1 MIVKATWIVLFCMQ
15 SITADVYLHV
25 PRGSNNRLNEN
36 TANRN
41 NANRMFD
48 SQVSFFFSVYSGFKG
63 VHHLSYKQTYQ
74 NSSHI

>member
-1 MIVKATWIVLFCMQ
+1 MIVKATWIVLLCLQ

-48 SQVSFFFSVYSGFKG
+48 SQVRLFFLVYSGFKR
-63 VHHLSYKQTYQ
+63 VHYLSYKQTYQ
-74 NSSHI
+74 NLSRI